1 MRSGNKRQTV
11 VVVESFR
18 DILAEGIAC
27 TTGRDSPSATVIGIR
42 PQQVAHGALVGNL
55 LDSVE
60 RSDVVERVDARG
72 KTAVQAEDL
81 VVNQGGERKIVE
93 KIGKVLPD
101 VGITILA
108 QALVVEAVYLC
119 DLARLVVAAQNGD
132 AVGVSD
138 LEGDEQSN
146 SLN

>member
-1 MRSGNKRQTV
+1 MR
-11 VVVESFR
+11 
-18 DILAEGIAC
+18 
-27 TTGRDSPSATVIGIR
+27 
-42 PQQVAHGALVGNL
+42 NL

-60 RSDVVERVDARG
+60 PPDVVERVDAGG

-93 KIGKVLPD
+93 KVGKVLPD
-101 VGITILA
+101 VGITVLA
-108 QALVVEAVYLC
+108 QALVIEAVYLC
-119 DLARLVVAAQNGD
+119 NLARFVVAAQNGD

-138 LEGDEQSN
+138 LEGDEQSD